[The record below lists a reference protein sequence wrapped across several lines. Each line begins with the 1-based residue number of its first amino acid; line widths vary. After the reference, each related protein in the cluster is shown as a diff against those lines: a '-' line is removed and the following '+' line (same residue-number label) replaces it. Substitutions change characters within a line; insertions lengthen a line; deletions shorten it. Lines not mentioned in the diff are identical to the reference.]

1 MNVLGIGNALVD
13 IITLLKDDS
22 VLKSF
27 GLPKGSMT
35 LVDRELSNY
44 VHAETSGL
52 PKKKTSGGSAANTIH
67 GLAHMGINTAFIG
80 KIGND
85 ELGKFFRKDMQV
97 NNIKT
102 ILYNSITDTGRAV
115 ALVSPDSERT
125 FATYLGASDELL
137 AEDLT
142 SDNFTGYD
150 LFYVEG
156 YLVVNR
162 DLIEKALRLA
172 KTAGLTVYLDLASY
186 NVVMD
191 NAEFLIELLGNYVD
205 IVFANEEEV
214 NALTGLEPHK
224 AIKMLAEICDT
235 AVVKMGA
242 DGSIIMRGKEK
253 ITIEAVNANPVDT
266 TGAGDLY
273 ASGFIYGLSQNAN
286 LSSCGQIGSILAGKV
301 IEVLGAKM
309 EESTWEV
316 LRRDINKHILSR

>member
-35 LVDRELSNY
+35 LVDRELSNFI
-44 VHAETSGL
+44 HAATSEL
-52 PKKKTSGGSAANTIH
+52 PNRKASGGSAANTIH
-67 GLAHMGINTAFIG
+67 GLAHMGLTTAFIG

-85 ELGKFFRKDMQV
+85 ELGQFFRKDMQI
-97 NNIKT
+97 NKIKT
-102 ILYNSITDTGRAV
+102 ILYNSFTDTGRAV

-142 SDNFTGYD
+142 SDIFTGYD

-156 YLVVNR
+156 YLVQNR
-162 DLIEKALRLA
+162 ELIDKALHLA
-172 KTAGLTVYLDLASY
+172 RTAGLTVCLDLASY
-186 NVVMD
+186 NIVRD
-191 NAEFLIELLGNYVD
+191 NAEFLMELLRNYVD

-214 NALTGLEPHK
+214 KALLGHEPHK
-224 AIKMLAEICDT
+224 AIKMLAEICET
-235 AVVKMGA
+235 AVVKIGA
-242 DGSIIMRGKEK
+242 KGSLIMKGREK
-253 ITIEAVNANPVDT
+253 IEIEAVNSTPVDT

-273 ASGFIYGLSQNAN
+273 ASGFIYGLSQNAS
-286 LSSCGQIGSILAGKV
+286 LFSCGHIGSILAGKV

-309 EESTWEV
+309 EESTWDV
-316 LRRDINKHILSR
+316 LRKDIDKYLLSR